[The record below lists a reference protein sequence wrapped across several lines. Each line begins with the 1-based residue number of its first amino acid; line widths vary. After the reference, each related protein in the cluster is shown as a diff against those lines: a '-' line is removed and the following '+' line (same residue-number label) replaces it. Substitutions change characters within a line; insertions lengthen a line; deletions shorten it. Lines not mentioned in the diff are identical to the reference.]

1 MKKIKKKVAWAVAL
15 ATLLSCSSVF
25 AEQNTAPPSID
36 PNISNDAGVQMNRMR
51 DYMERERVKRQIA
64 EDRQAAKNKLEN
76 GQQKQD
82 EQGTAVKFTLKKIIT
97 DKSEVLS
104 AEEIASI
111 TSSYEGKDVTLN
123 DIYTV
128 VEKINALYSEK
139 GYYTCRAFLP
149 PQTVDDGQLKLL
161 LLEGKTGNKT
171 VTGNKYTKTKYI
183 TNRLN
188 LKEGE
193 ISNSK
198 ELNKEMLL
206 FNATNRTQLRI
217 VMKPGAKPGT
227 TDYEIIAY
235 EPQRDTWTV
244 FEDNAGSDTSGMYRT
259 GLFFNTKSLTGN
271 CDNLGIGTV
280 MSKGTKAAN
289 ASYSRTLG
297 HSGTKLNL
305 LYSTNAVKVVK
316 GAYEDKVKGHAN
328 SYSLGLSQPLVINEK
343 VRTELSLD
351 YNRQKSKSDFMLP
364 GVARFNIVNDS
375 VQDVAL
381 GFAMTNYGN
390 SHVIYQK
397 HSYVRGYSES
407 NPTSGLRATQ
417 NFGFYKG
424 NALYQKAYKDGEML
438 SARADWQWSNNQ
450 MVSSR
455 QYYIGGMYSVR
466 GYKENYLGGDS
477 GFTGSL
483 EYSVPFKEDKNASA
497 FVFFDYGHVYS
508 NGQSDNADNLLS
520 SVGFG
525 LRGVVGKGFNAS
537 LTLGVPLHREFQAE
551 TVSKTRLHFM
561 LSGQF

>member
-1 MKKIKKKVAWAVAL
+1 MKSLKKNVAITTAML
-15 ATLLSCSSVF
+15 CLLSCGSVF
-25 AEQNTAPPSID
+25 AEDASVPKDS
-36 PNISNDAGVQMNRMR
+36 NIINDAGVQMNRMR

-64 EDRQAAKNKLEN
+64 DDRRAAKNKIESEHQS
-76 GQQKQD
+76 QQQ
-82 EQGTAVKFTLKKIIT
+82 QGETVKFTLKKIVT
-97 DKSEVLS
+97 DKSAVLS
-104 AEEIASI
+104 EAEISAI
-111 TSSYEGKDVTLN
+111 TSAYEGKEVTLQ

-128 VEKINALYSEK
+128 VDKINALYSEK

-149 PQTVDDGQLKLL
+149 PQTVDDGQIKLL
-161 LLEGKTGNKT
+161 LIEGKTGNKT

-280 MSKGTKAAN
+280 LSKGTKAAN
-289 ASYSRTLG
+289 ATYSRTLG

-328 SYSLGLSQPLVINEK
+328 SYSLGFSQPLVINEK

-364 GVARFNIVNDS
+364 GVLRFNIVNDS

-407 NPTSGLRATQ
+407 NPASGTRATQ

-424 NALYQKAYKDGEML
+424 NAMYQKAYQQGQML

-483 EYSVPFKEDKNASA
+483 EYSVPLGNKNING
-497 FVFFDYGHVYS
+497 FTFFDYGHVYS
-508 NGQSDNADNLLS
+508 NGQTDNVDNILS
-520 SVGFG
+520 STGFG
-525 LRGVVGKGFNAS
+525 VRSNIGKNCSAS
-537 LTLGVPLHREFQAE
+537 LTLGIPLKREFPAE

-561 LSGQF
+561 VSGQF